1 MYFLWI
7 WQWVL
12 QVTWAEPTS
21 TVQLGCQL
29 IDNTLRVGNTR
40 HPSTFFKTSAPIVKV
55 IFLIPSIK
63 SILKTPPT
71 PHSPRAVNTSGWF
84 CFLVLVVSFPA
95 AIYLFKV
102 NNGLTRIMC
111 NMCIYSKLPIKAP
124 GTIQNKI

>member
-1 MYFLWI
+1 M
-7 WQWVL
+7 
-12 QVTWAEPTS
+12 TMSPTGNLSRTNKYSS
-21 TVQLGCQL
+21 T
-29 IDNTLRVGNTR
+29 RVSVGRQHIPLGNTR
-40 HPSTFFKTSAPIVKV
+40 HPPTFFKISAPIFKV